1 VRLLLDS
8 QVLLWFMA
16 GSARLGRRALDVVS
30 APDSEVWISAATAW
44 EIALKESLGRLELA
58 APAAEIIP
66 DAIAHYGFRPLHI
79 TVEHGLSAA
88 ALPEHHKDPFDR
100 MLIAQSRAEGLRIA
114 TADRQFAAYDVSIID
129 AQR

>member
-8 QVLLWFMA
+8 HVLLWFMA
-16 GSARLGRRALDVVS
+16 GSARLGRRALDIIS
-30 APDSEVWISAATAW
+30 ARDSEVWISAASAW

-58 APAAEIIP
+58 SPAGEIIP
-66 DAIAHYGFRPLHI
+66 DAITRYGFRPLHI

-100 MLIAQSRAEGLRIA
+100 MLIVQARAEGLRIV
-114 TADRQFAAYDVSIID
+114 TADRQFAAYDVSLVD

>member
-8 QVLLWFMA
+8 HVLLWFMA

-44 EIALKESLGRLELA
+44 EIAIKESLGRLELA
-58 APAAEIIP
+58 DPAAEIIP
-66 DAIAHYGFRPLHI
+66 DAIARYGLHPLCI
-79 TVEHGLSAA
+79 TVEHGILAA

-100 MLIAQSRAEGLRIA
+100 MLIAQARAEGLRIV
-114 TADRQFAAYDVSIID
+114 TADRQFGAYDVSLVD
-129 AQR
+129 ARR